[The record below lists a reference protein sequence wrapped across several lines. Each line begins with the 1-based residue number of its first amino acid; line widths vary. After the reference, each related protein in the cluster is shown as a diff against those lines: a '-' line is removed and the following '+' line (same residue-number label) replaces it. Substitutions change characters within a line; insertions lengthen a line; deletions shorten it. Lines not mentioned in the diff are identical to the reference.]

1 MKATLFGTGYVG
13 LVTGA
18 CLAEAGH
25 SVLCMDADREKAE
38 GLARGVVPVYEPGLD
53 ALVAGCLA
61 SGALSFTGDAES
73 AVDFSDLILITV
85 DTPAAGDGSADLRRV
100 FDVAAGIGRHMKRP
114 KMVVTKSTVPVGTS
128 DRIKAAIRQRLA
140 RRGAD
145 LAVDVASNPEFL
157 KEGSAVADFTRP
169 DRIIVGT
176 DSEELFAVLKKL
188 YAPFNR
194 RADRMLRMSA
204 RSAELTKYAANSML
218 ATKIS
223 FINEMAG
230 LAESLGAD
238 IEQVRQGIGS
248 DSRIGRRFIYAGCGY
263 GGSCFPK
270 DLKALRHT
278 ARRCGHEMNILNAVE
293 KTNDAQKNRLF
304 GMLERYFDRDLA
316 GKVVAVWGLAFK
328 PDTDDM
334 RGAPS
339 RTLMEALWGA
349 GARVRAYDPRAMPA
363 ARRLYPDPD
372 RLFLAESR
380 YQALEGADALAICT
394 EWKQFQTPDFG
405 RIKASLGNPVV
416 FDGRNLYDPAQPA
429 EAGVAYYGIGRGD
442 SVAAPG
448 AAGNDAAEDAEEDAG

>member
-18 CLAEAGH
+18 CLADAGH
-25 SVLCMDADREKAE
+25 SVLCMDADRDKIE
-38 GLARGVVPVYEPGLD
+38 GLTRGVVPIYEPGLD
-53 ALVAGCLA
+53 ALVANSLS
-61 SGALSFTGDAES
+61 SGTLSFTCDAER

-85 DTPAAGDGSADLRRV
+85 DTPAAGDGSADLRKV

-128 DRIKAAIRQRLA
+128 DRIKAAIQERLA
-140 RRGAD
+140 KRGAG
-145 LAVDVASNPEFL
+145 LAVSVASNPEFL
-157 KEGSAVADFTRP
+157 KEGSAVADFTKP

-176 DSEELFAVLKKL
+176 DCDELVAVLKKL

-194 RADRMLRMSA
+194 YTDRVLRMSA

-248 DSRIGRRFIYAGCGY
+248 DSRIGHQFIYAGCGY

-270 DLKALRHT
+270 DLMALKHT
-278 ARRCGHEMNILNAVE
+278 ARRRGHEMSILSAVE
-293 KTNDAQKNRLF
+293 KTNNTQKNRLF
-304 GMLERYFDRDLA
+304 EMLQRYFDRGLA
-316 GKVVAVWGLAFK
+316 GKVIAVWGLAFK
-328 PDTDDM
+328 PETDDM

-339 RTLMEALWGA
+339 RTLMEALWRS
-349 GARVRAYDPRAMPA
+349 GARVRAYDPRAMSA
-363 ARRLYPDPD
+363 ARRLYPDPEK
-372 RLFLAESR
+372 LFLAESR
-380 YQALEGADALAICT
+380 YQALAGADALVICT

-429 EAGVAYYGIGRGD
+429 EAGIAYYGIGRGD
-442 SVAAPG
+442 SVAAADG
-448 AAGNDAAEDAEEDAG
+448 TAEGVG